1 MRDTV
6 IRTITKAARK
16 DRNIMFLSAD
26 FGAPAL
32 DDFRHDLP
40 DQFVQ
45 TGIAEQHMIDLAAG
59 LALSG
64 KKVFCYAMAPFITCR
79 CYEQIKCSLSA
90 MNLPVTLIGVGVGL
104 GYDSSSMTHIA
115 VEDIAI
121 MRAINHLEIL
131 TPTDNVMAELM
142 TKLAIEKP
150 ALRYLRLDRQP
161 QPTIY
166 GMVNL
171 EDSDALDRG
180 FTKLRYGHITTIIA
194 CGNLVH
200 TALAVS
206 QSINPQN
213 VQAYK
218 VGVIDL
224 YRVKPINGA
233 LLAEMLSDVGSIL
246 TIEEQLLEGGLGAAV
261 IEALVEATGGLRWKV
276 KRLGIR
282 DGFSLINGDRMDL
295 HAHFG
300 MDLKTIEEAVL
311 DPRSFDQTST
321 TLTG

>member
-6 IRTITKAARK
+6 IKVITEAARK
-16 DRNIMFLSAD
+16 DRDIMFLSAD

-32 DDFRHDLP
+32 DVFRRDLP
-40 DQFVQ
+40 NQFVQ

-115 VEDIAI
+115 VEDIAV

-131 TPTDNVMAELM
+131 TPADNVMAELM
-142 TKLAIEKP
+142 ARLTIEKP

-166 GMVNL
+166 GLANHYTG
-171 EDSDALDRG
+171 SRLDCG
-180 FTKLRYGHITTIIA
+180 FNKLRDGHITTIIA

-200 TALAVS
+200 SALAVS
-206 QSINPQN
+206 QSINPHN

-218 VGVIDL
+218 IGVIDL
-224 YRVKPINGA
+224 YRVKPISGV

-246 TIEEQLLEGGLGAAV
+246 TVEEQLLEGGMGAAV

-276 KRLGIR
+276 KRLGLR
-282 DGFSLINGDRMDL
+282 DGFSLINGDRKDL
-295 HAHFG
+295 HLHFG
-300 MDLKTIEEAVL
+300 IDSQRIEDTIWRAA
-311 DPRSFDQTST
+311 QYICT
-321 TLTG
+321 